1 MKSKFKRFFVSESGG
16 FAVGFVDLTV
26 IVGVFTG
33 GGVCNHDFSSI
44 RNTLVVGV
52 EDRAAGDK
60 VGEVDEEVGG
70 ELIHSTKVF
79 AVTQDD
85 VANGT
90 LVLVT
95 VHDEAGTICRSK
107 GLVENRLVTKNTAV
121 NESTVGWNEN
131 GGKDDDARNVGCLLV
146 GGGKN
151 QLVGGSLGV
160 VDGLANKVI
169 NVTSGG
175 GNFSNRVFDL
185 TNVVIGDGSILVNA
199 KVVAKSTV
207 DVLTDEQSEHH
218 FVVFADSAQQELVL
232 FVTSNI
238 LKNGKGGFFLR
249 ISKEAAQRGASEDGE
264 LGDVDGGDLG
274 RACRVGS

>member
-1 MKSKFKRFFVSESGG
+1 M
-16 FAVGFVDLTV
+16 

-33 GGVCNHDFSSI
+33 SGVCNHDFSSI

-52 EDRAAGDK
+52 EDRAASDK
-60 VGEVDEEVGG
+60 VGAVDEEVGG
-70 ELIHSTKVF
+70 ELIHSTKVL
-79 AVTQDD
+79 AVTQED

-207 DVLTDEQSEHH
+207 DVLTDEQTGHH
-218 FVVFADSAQQELVL
+218 FVAFVDHAQQELVL

-249 ISKEAAQRGASEDGE
+249 ISNVAAQCGASEDGE
-264 LGDVDGGDLG
+264 LGYVDGGDLG
-274 RACRVGS
+274 RACRIGS